1 MVIWWWSFFKCV
13 PSIKILYLSQLS
25 WPNNSL
31 KIIKN
36 SLMYFFP
43 HDWQQTAFYPK
54 AAGWETSQLQ
64 QMRCYSII
72 SMQQTPRHPE
82 IQHPHTREHTR
93 RDGWLCQ
100 SAEQTAAPILG
111 CALLSHNGVSH
122 TRSSAVSGAYQPPSS
137 QETLPR
143 LPLFYLIMHLHT
155 LTNKPGMLKS
165 AVQTRAKSVRGACW
179 RQGQKIVLTKC
190 AGMMC

>member
-1 MVIWWWSFFKCV
+1 MLQYYINAAD
-13 PSIKILYLSQLS
+13 SQA
-25 WPNNSL
+25 PR
-31 KIIKN
+31 
-36 SLMYFFP
+36 
-43 HDWQQTAFYPK
+43 DTAP
-54 AAGWETSQLQ
+54 T
-64 QMRCYSII
+64 
-72 SMQQTPRHPE
+72 
-82 IQHPHTREHTR
+82 HTHEHTR

-111 CALLSHNGVSH
+111 CVLLSHNGVSH

-165 AVQTRAKSVRGACW
+165 AMQTCTKSVRGAC
-179 RQGQKIVLTKC
+179 
-190 AGMMC
+190 